1 MNLDDLKIVL
11 VKWDDASS
19 TSDNISLKS
28 AEGLAPVPRVNVGYI
43 IYEDDKLVKI
53 CCGFYLEG
61 DSIREAD
68 HTLIIL
74 KGMIT
79 SLKYLNEDKS
89 S

>member
-1 MNLDDLKIVL
+1 MNLDNFKIVL

-19 TSDNISLKS
+19 TSDNISLKV
-28 AEGLAPVPRVNVGYI
+28 AQELTPVPRVNVGYLV
-43 IYEDDKLVKI
+43 YENNELIKI

-79 SLKYLNEDKS
+79 SLKYLVNNVQ
-89 S
+89 